1 MYRTAIIGILGVS
14 LTFLMACEATTG
26 KTTVQSID
34 DAAVTASVQ
43 GKLTAD
49 KLSNFSRINVD
60 TERSV
65 VTLNGVVR
73 SVEEKSRAEDLARRT
88 AGVRTVLNNL
98 QIQSLADNVNA
109 STETEAGDKQMNAE
123 VEGEPSQRVQA
134 IKGEVLRVEGD
145 TYFVIGEEGKEVRLH
160 TDQTTQKTGDINQ
173 GDRIE
178 AQMNEENHALSIR
191 YAPTTDRRNEH
202 TVDQLC
208 AEKPQSQYQSGDLAD
223 GCK

>member
-1 MYRTAIIGILGVS
+1 MYRTAIIGILGAS

-34 DAAVTASVQ
+34 DATVTASVQ
-43 GKLTAD
+43 GRLTAD

-109 STETEAGDKQMNAE
+109 STETEQMNAE
-123 VEGEPSQRVQA
+123 VKGEPSQRVQA

-145 TYFVIGEEGKEVRLH
+145 TYFVKGEEGKEVRLH